1 VKELARVLIYG
12 DIHLSSRNY
21 GAHVDYPSESLYY
34 FKRITE
40 VAEERAATHIIGT
53 GDFTYG
59 RFNTLEYRDAVEK
72 ELIRQNEI
80 TEGRRYE
87 VKGNHDVSTSGM
99 TEYEFYV
106 GKGLMKEA
114 EHLSIGN
121 TNINMV
127 NFAEDNVTSIL
138 PVTEDSVSVV
148 IAHDYFKFEDTQLPD
163 FGVAKNLDHFENW
176 FGVDHV
182 ILGHIHHKMTFGGH
196 IMSGEKAYETMVHY
210 LGCMPRPSYRAGHVD
225 ETADMVLLTI
235 YEGNNPMKYE
245 IIEETLWDV
254 DKSFNLALKEK
265 EAELKE
271 LKSQRL
277 NISDI
282 VKELNE
288 HKRNVGNPEDIINAL
303 QGVDPKFKEKATQL
317 LKDGL
322 N

>member
-1 VKELARVLIYG
+1 MKELARILVYG

-21 GAHVDYPSESLYY
+21 GAHVDYPSESLHY

-40 VAEERAATHIIGT
+40 VAAERGATHIIGT
-53 GDFTYG
+53 GDLTYG

-72 ELIRQNEI
+72 ELHRQNEI

-99 TEYEFYV
+99 TEFEFYI
-106 GKGLMKEA
+106 GKGLLKPA

-121 TNINMV
+121 AQINMV
-127 NFAEDNVTSIL
+127 NFGDEKKAIL
-138 PVTEDSVSVV
+138 PVSEDKVSVV
-148 IAHDYFKFEDTQLPD
+148 IAHDYFKFDSTQLPD
-163 FGVAKNLDHFENW
+163 FGVAKLLDHHENW
-176 FGVDHV
+176 YGVDHI
-182 ILGHIHHKMTFGGH
+182 ILGHIHNKLMFGGH
-196 IMSGEKAYETMVHY
+196 IMKEDKAHEALVHY

-225 ETADMVLLTI
+225 ETSDMVLLTV
-235 YEGNNPMKYE
+235 YEGENPMKYE
-245 IIEETLWDV
+245 IIEIELWDIE
-254 DKSFNLALKEK
+254 KSFNLALKEK

-303 QGVDPKFKEKATQL
+303 QGVDPKFKEKAMQL